1 MRQQSSGLTVAVVG
15 SMTMALGAQHALAK
29 GAIRSDIVKQD
40 SGQRA
45 ATGTRGCSYGV
56 AFPTTHKANATAILA
71 TANIR
76 ARYFDGDGWQLI

>member
-1 MRQQSSGLTVAVVG
+1 MRQQNSGRTVAVVG
-15 SMTMALGAQHALAK
+15 SMTMAMGAQHALAK

-45 ATGTRGCSYGV
+45 AAGTRGCSYGV
-56 AFPTTHKANATAILA
+56 AFPSAHKTNAVAILA

-76 ARYFDGDGWQLI
+76 ARYLDGDGWQLI